1 MDTKYNAIEMIN
13 KLNIELLDDETH
25 DISNGEEM
33 IPNNPLVMAVY
44 EILYQEIVEPV
55 FDMIEK
61 RIGKSDV
68 NFVGFV
74 KSDYDDSVELIFA
87 NPAMH
92 IESHIGNEVIGEKVA
107 TLYIEENVQ
116 YQAIQK
122 ELQAY
127 NA

>member
-44 EILYQEIVEPV
+44 EILYQEIVEPL

-92 IESHIGNEVIGEKVA
+92 IESHIGNEVIEEKVA
-107 TLYIEENVQ
+107 TLYIEENAQ

>member
-44 EILYQEIVEPV
+44 EILYDEIVVPV
-55 FDMIEK
+55 LNMIEK
-61 RIGKSDV
+61 RIGESDIS
-68 NFVGFV
+68 FVGFA

-87 NPAMH
+87 NPALH
-92 IESHIGNEVIGEKVA
+92 IENHIGNEVIAEKVA
-107 TLYIEENVQ
+107 TLYIEENAQ

>member
-44 EILYQEIVEPV
+44 EILYQEIVETV

-92 IESHIGNEVIGEKVA
+92 IESHIGNEVIEEKVA
-107 TLYIEENVQ
+107 TLYIEENAQ

>member
-92 IESHIGNEVIGEKVA
+92 IESHIGNEVIEEKVA

>member
-44 EILYQEIVEPV
+44 EILNQEIVVPV
-55 FDMIEK
+55 LDMIEK
-61 RIGKSDV
+61 RIGESDV
-68 NFVGFV
+68 SFVGFV
-74 KSDYDDSVELIFA
+74 KSDYDDSVGLIFDD
-87 NPAMH
+87 PVMQ
-92 IESHIGNEVIGEKVA
+92 IESHIGNEVIAAKVA
-107 TLYIEENVQ
+107 TLYIEENAQ
-116 YQAIQK
+116 YQALQK

>member
-44 EILYQEIVEPV
+44 EILYDEIVVPV
-55 FDMIEK
+55 LNMIEK
-61 RIGKSDV
+61 RIGESDIS
-68 NFVGFV
+68 FVGFA

-87 NPAMH
+87 NPGQ
-92 IESHIGNEVIGEKVA
+92 SC
-107 TLYIEENVQ
+107 T
-116 YQAIQK
+116 
-122 ELQAY
+122 AY
-127 NA
+127 

>member
-25 DISNGEEM
+25 DISNGKEM

-92 IESHIGNEVIGEKVA
+92 IESHIGNEVIEEKVA
-107 TLYIEENVQ
+107 TLYIEENAQ

>member
-92 IESHIGNEVIGEKVA
+92 IESHIGNEVIEEKVA
-107 TLYIEENVQ
+107 TLYIEENAQ

>member
-44 EILYQEIVEPV
+44 EILYQEIVKPV

-92 IESHIGNEVIGEKVA
+92 IESHIGNEVIEEKVA
-107 TLYIEENVQ
+107 TLYIEENAQ